1 MFDAVGFMD
10 FLWSLFGSLASVQD
24 FWSLILGGLREG
36 GPCQFRTGFG
46 KEELRSCADV
56 GLKWDVISTYRF
68 IGAHCIEKTLA
79 ALMCTKGGLLQ
90 TIS

>member
-24 FWSLILGGLREG
+24 FWSLILGRLRGG
-36 GPCQFRTGFG
+36 GPCQFRTGFWPRG
-46 KEELRSCADV
+46 ASELVDV

-68 IGAHCIEKTLA
+68 IGAHCIEKTLEA
-79 ALMCTKGGLLQ
+79 SMCTKGGLQ